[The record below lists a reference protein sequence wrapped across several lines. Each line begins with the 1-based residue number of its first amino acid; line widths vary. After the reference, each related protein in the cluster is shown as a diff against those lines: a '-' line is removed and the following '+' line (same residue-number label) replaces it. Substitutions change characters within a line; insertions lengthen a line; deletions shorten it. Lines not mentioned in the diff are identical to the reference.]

1 MLEQLYPYSY
11 LNFTCDNCGEE
22 FRNKTAYSPIKNA
35 KQSDQFLTYCFN
47 CVEITEEKPK
57 KTQLKLKKDKRIT
70 GRTKQLNLKV
80 KEETYWLMRKLACKE
95 KKLMTEVLEKVLI
108 FYQRYRKS

>member
-1 MLEQLYPYSY
+1 MPQLYPYSH
-11 LNFTCDNCGEE
+11 LNFTCDTCQSECY
-22 FRNKTAYSPIKNA
+22 NKTAYSPTKNA
-35 KQSDQFLTYCFN
+35 NQSDQFLTYCYN

-80 KEETYWLMRKLACKE
+80 KEEIY
-95 KKLMTEVLEKVLI
+95 
-108 FYQRYRKS
+108 